1 MTMLRRRALL
11 PATLALAAPRL
22 ASAQSFP
29 ARPVTIL
36 VGYPAGGAVDT
47 VARIVAD
54 RLRVELDQQVVIDNR
69 PGASGLTA
77 SGVVRRAAPDG
88 HTLVIAT
95 NGTMAINAQLMR
107 TPPFDPVADFT
118 PVGMVAINDGVI
130 VVHPDFPARNLA
142 EFVAAVRAAPG
153 RFFYASSGIGG
164 STHLGAELVMQTVG
178 LRMNHV
184 PYQGDGPA
192 LVDVMAGRVPI
203 MSSVMPSVADH
214 IRAGRVR
221 PIAALGEGRF
231 PGFPDL
237 PAIGESYPGLTAF
250 AWLALFGPRGL
261 PEAVVRTLNGAL
273 RQALSHEPTLARLAN
288 VGSVGRAGSPQELQ
302 ALLAGDLAKW
312 KAVIERIGLEP
323 S

>member
-1 MTMLRRRALL
+1 MMRRRALL
-11 PATLALAAPRL
+11 PTALALAGIAPAR
-22 ASAQSFP
+22 AQAFP
-29 ARPVTIL
+29 TRPVTIL

-54 RLRVELDQQVVIDNR
+54 RLRVDLDQQVVIENR
-69 PGASGLTA
+69 PGASGITA
-77 SGVVRRAAPDG
+77 SVAVRRAAADG

-95 NGTMAINAQLMR
+95 NGTMVINTQLMR
-107 TPPFDPVADFT
+107 APPFDSAADFT
-118 PVGMVAINDGVI
+118 PIGLVAINDGVL
-130 VVHPDFPARNLA
+130 VVHPDFPARDLA
-142 EFVAAVRAAPG
+142 EFVAVVKAAPD
-153 RFFYASSGIGG
+153 RYFYASSGIGG
-164 STHLGAELVMQTVG
+164 STHLGAELVKQTVG

-221 PIAALGEGRF
+221 AIVALGDRRF

-237 PAIGESYPGLTAF
+237 PTIGETYPGLTAS

-261 PEAVVRTLNGAL
+261 APEVVRTLSAASQRTLTNEA
-273 RQALSHEPTLARLAN
+273 TLARLAN
-288 VGSVGRAGSPQELQ
+288 VGSVGRWSTPEALQ
-302 ALLAGDLAKW
+302 ALVVADLAKW
-312 KAVIERIGLEP
+312 KAVITAIGLEP